1 MGLKIAILGAGNIG
15 GALLGGIL
23 KSQLAEPKDIVATDA
38 REERRLELAEQWK
51 IRVLP
56 TSDNREAIAGRD
68 LVILAVKPNIVPRV
82 LEDIRDVLRTSQIV
96 LSVAAAV
103 PISFIE
109 SVLPKGVP
117 VFRAMPNIPVLVEEG
132 ATAVAGNH
140 ATTPEQRK
148 VVERIF
154 GALGVVVF
162 VEESQLDAVTG
173 LSGSGPAYIYTVIE
187 ALIDGGKKMGLSQ
200 EVATRLTEQTVLG
213 AAKLVRET
221 RLHPAILRDEV
232 TTPGGTT
239 IAALHELEK
248 HGLRHMLIS
257 AVETATLRSR
267 EICAQIVENFSKAAL
282 KPSSKTAVPRPASKP
297 APKPRRKTAGPRPA
311 NKKSRS

>member
-15 GALLGGIL
+15 GALLGGIV
-23 KSQLAEPKDIVATDA
+23 KSHLAEPQDVVATDA
-38 REERRLELAEQWK
+38 REERRRELEEIWK
-51 IRVLP
+51 VRVLP
-56 TSDNREAIAGRD
+56 TSDNRQAVAGRD
-68 LVILAVKPNIVPRV
+68 VVILAVKPNIVPKV
-82 LEDIRDVLRTSQIV
+82 LEEIRDVIKQDQIL

-109 SVLPKGVP
+109 SVLGKRMP

-132 ATAVAGNH
+132 ATAVAGNQF
-140 ATTPEQRK
+140 TTPEQRK
-148 VVERIF
+148 IIERIF
-154 GALGVVVF
+154 GALGCVVF
-162 VEESQLDAVTG
+162 VDESQLDAVTA

-221 RLHPAILRDEV
+221 KLHPAVLRDEV

-248 HGLRHMLIS
+248 HGLRSMLIS
-257 AVETATLRSR
+257 AVETATQRSKEIR
-267 EICAQIVENFSKAAL
+267 EQIVQDFSKQATAPAASNSHRSGSA
-282 KPSSKTAVPRPASKP
+282 KRSTKARA
-297 APKPRRKTAGPRPA
+297 
-311 NKKSRS
+311 KKRQR